1 MAQKKPK
8 TLDQKMLLLSEKFVT
23 KQISEKDFLMWEK
36 VYAEQWK
43 APRILPKNYH
53 GGGIIKSKKK
63 VMLPELDDYR
73 MSNTEIRHFNA
84 E

>member
-1 MAQKKPK
+1 MVQTKPK
-8 TLDQKMLLLSEKFVT
+8 TLEEQKKKAWEKFLA
-23 KQISEKDFLMWEK
+23 KQISETDYHMWIT
-36 VYAEQWK
+36 VYTEQWN

-73 MSNTEIRHFNA
+73 MSDTEIRHFNA